1 MAAMNEVICFNRI
14 DGDAEEM
21 LTKILEKK
29 KDIMDDIVKGLALV
43 VDDYVNEHK
52 YEMTVE

>member
-1 MAAMNEVICFNRI
+1 MNEVICFNRI